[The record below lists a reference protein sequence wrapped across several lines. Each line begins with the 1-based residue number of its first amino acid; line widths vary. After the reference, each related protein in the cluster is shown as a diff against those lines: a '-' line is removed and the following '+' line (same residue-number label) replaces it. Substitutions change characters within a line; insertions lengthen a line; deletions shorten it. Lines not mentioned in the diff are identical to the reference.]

1 MAVLLW
7 SVITIIITVIAIMTN
22 IVDFNIVWLLF
33 SAEIRGTVCCIGVFM
48 NARRD
53 RMLPW
58 CKQDQTAKAQLT
70 FFNVLV
76 LLLSL

>member
-7 SVITIIITVIAIMTN
+7 SVITIISAVIAIMTD
-22 IVDFNIVWLLF
+22 IGGFNIVWLLP

-48 NARRD
+48 NTQRD

-58 CKQDQTAKAQLT
+58 RK
-70 FFNVLV
+70 
-76 LLLSL
+76 